1 MELIH
6 LKENCYYIKYKSMVC
21 YIIAIGMDNARHKT
35 YVLTWKGLSKVT
47 IFINMVIVFLLVF
60 MNAFFVATEF
70 AMVKVRRS
78 RLETLVAEGTSSAK
92 NTLKVA
98 KNLNSYLSACQ
109 LGITLASLGLGW
121 IGEPA
126 VADMLTPIF
135 NLFNLQ
141 QSVVHSISFILGF
154 SLITAFHI
162 VLGELVPKSLAIIS
176 AEKIAMYTAL
186 PLIVF
191 YNVTFPI
198 MWAFNHSTSL
208 VLKAFGV
215 SLVDEHEAAH
225 TDEEI
230 KLLVEESYNH
240 GLIDKTELTFIDNI
254 FDFSEKTVKEI
265 MIPRTDM
272 ECIYIEDSFDDIIA
286 FTLDEQLTRYPVCKD
301 NKDNVIGFIHIK
313 DLYKQ
318 KIQGTSQKI
327 EDIIREIK
335 FVPES
340 LSIGELLKVF
350 KMEKV
355 QMAIIIDE
363 YGGTFGLVTIEDILE
378 EIVGEIQDE
387 FDEEAN
393 EIIKNEDGTYLV
405 EGKVLIEDAIELLD
419 IEMEVENIDTIGGW
433 IYSELDSYPKVND
446 KIVYENY
453 EFIVLE
459 CDSKRIS
466 KVLIR
471 KVVQE

>member
-1 MELIH
+1 M
-6 LKENCYYIKYKSMVC
+6 S
-21 YIIAIGMDNARHKT
+21 
-35 YVLTWKGLSKVT
+35 
-47 IFINMVIVFLLVF
+47 IFINIIIVFLLVF

-70 AMVKVRRS
+70 AMVKVRKS

-92 NTLKVA
+92 NTLKVV

-121 IGEPA
+121 LGEPA
-126 VADMLTPIF
+126 VADMLRPVF

-141 QSVVHSISFILGF
+141 ESLVHSISFILGF
-154 SLITAFHI
+154 SIITAFHI

-186 PLIVF
+186 PLIIF
-191 YNVTFPI
+191 YNLTLPI

-208 VLKAFGV
+208 ILKAFGV
-215 SLVDEHEAAH
+215 SLVDEHDIAH

-240 GLIDKTELTFIDNI
+240 GLIDQTELTFIDNI

-272 ECIYIEDSFDDIIA
+272 ECIFIENSFDDIIA
-286 FTLDEQLTRYPVCKD
+286 FTLDEQLTRYPVCRD
-301 NKDNVIGFIHIK
+301 SKDNVIGFIHIK

-318 KIQGTSQKI
+318 KFEGTSENI

-350 KMEKV
+350 KLDKV

-363 YGGTFGLVTIEDILE
+363 YGGTSGLLTIEDILE

-387 FDEEAN
+387 FDEDGN
-393 EIIKNEDGTYLV
+393 EITKTEDGTYLV
-405 EGKVLIEDAIELLD
+405 DGKVLIEDVIELLE

-433 IYSELDSYPKVND
+433 VYSQLHSYPKVND
-446 KIVYENY
+446 KIIYEDY
-453 EFIVLE
+453 EFIILE

-466 KVLIR
+466 KLLI
-471 KVVQE
+471 KKSS